1 MATPAVKAAVAVGTA
16 ATVGYAAYQHW
27 SEGKEREAAEEA
39 EAAMK
44 EERRQRWVEAME
56 RAQQQ
61 QPRSGSR
68 IATAMRGVGVMSHRA
83 PALAGRSMQRPFAG
97 LALRPG
103 RKALTVRS
111 AYFWARSIAR
121 APMHL

>member
-61 QPRSGSR
+61 QPGDGKGSSGGGPDLSLFAHHEEGFVFEKLAELQVR
-68 IATAMRGVGVMSHRA
+68 PG
-83 PALAGRSMQRPFAG
+83 PARDTE
-97 LALRPG
+97 G
-103 RKALTVRS
+103 RKARGGNV
-111 AYFWARSIAR
+111 
-121 APMHL
+121 